1 MGALS
6 RWAENYPVRSPIL
19 NRRTLNRALLA
30 RQLLLKRRAASAAA
44 TVERLVGMQ
53 AQAPTLPY
61 IGLWSRLSG
70 FRPEE
75 LSRLVE
81 NRSAVRMSLMRNTI
95 HLVTARD
102 GFGLKPLFTP
112 VGERGFLHGS
122 PWGRDLKEADLAAI
136 KRAGAEIMGE
146 KPRTIA
152 DLAKRLAQRF
162 PNHDG
167 VAMAYGVRYMVPL
180 VFTPPRGLWGGKG
193 LVTLTTFEAWLGR
206 PPGPSFSPDDL
217 VLRYLAAFGPASVAD
232 MRAWSGIALR
242 ATFERLRPRLKIFRD
257 ERGQELFDLPRAPRP
272 GPDVEAPV
280 RLLPDYDNILLGHA
294 DRTRI
299 MPHGRHLGMF
309 SSNGVTQ
316 GAVLVDGFVRAMWK
330 PVTAD
335 GLTHAAVTPFMKS
348 LSKSEQRPIAE
359 EAMRVLEFLAPQA
372 KHDVRFAAPSP

>member
-1 MGALS
+1 MQ
-6 RWAENYPVRSPIL
+6 PPIL
-19 NRRTLNRALLA
+19 DRRTLNRALLA
-30 RQLLLKRRAASAAA
+30 RQLLLKRRAASAAS
-44 TVERLVGMQ
+44 TIERLVGMQ
-53 AQAPTLPY
+53 AQAPNLPY
-61 IGLWSRLSG
+61 IGLWSRLVA

-81 NRSAVRMSLMRNTI
+81 NRKAVRMSLMRNTI
-95 HLVTARD
+95 HLVTAGD
-102 GFGLKPLFTP
+102 AFGLKPLFTP

-122 PWGRDLKEADLAAI
+122 PWGRDLREADLGAI

-152 DLAKRLAQRF
+152 DLDKRLAQRF

-193 LVTLTTFEAWLGR
+193 LVTLTTFEAWLGA
-206 PPGPSFSPDDL
+206 PPGPSFNPDEL

-232 MRAWSGIALR
+232 LRAWSGIAMR

-257 ERGQELFDLPRAPRP
+257 EKGQELFDLPRAPRP
-272 GPDVEAPV
+272 DPDVDAPV
-280 RLLPDYDNILLGHA
+280 RLLPDYDNILLGHS

-330 PVTAD
+330 PASAD
-335 GLTHAAVTPFMKS
+335 GATHATVTPFVKP
-348 LSKSEQRPIAE
+348 LSKSEQHPIAA
-359 EAMRVLEFLAPQA
+359 EAMRLLEFLSPGA
-372 KHDVRFAAPSP
+372 KHDVRFAAPTP